1 MGSCHTAL
9 TGLTDQWLK
18 NINNNELTGV
28 VFLDFVKAFDVIDRT
43 LLLRKLKEYR
53 FSSNALKLFQSFL
66 SERKQVVSLSRTSEC
81 MVNNYGVPQGSILGP
96 LLFSVYINDLP
107 L

>member
-1 MGSCHTAL
+1 MLSYLNRYNLFHPNQYGFRPGHSCHTAL
-9 TGLTDQWLK
+9 TDLTDQWLK

-53 FSSNALKLFQSFL
+53 FSSNALELFQSFL
-66 SERKQVVSLSRTSEC
+66 SERKQVV
-81 MVNNYGVPQGSILGP
+81 
-96 LLFSVYINDLP
+96 
-107 L
+107 